1 MLTFNFLFGGSSEIR
16 TRGAFPHDGVQD
28 RCNKPLC
35 HTSINL
41 AHGLGLEPRRAVLET
56 AMLPIT
62 SSMYKI
68 IQHILIKLVLISNKI
83 GSKGWS

>member
-68 IQHILIKLVLISNKI
+68 ILHILTK
-83 GSKGWS
+83 